1 MVYMCNQFA
10 LRVKGERESM
20 AMEKSSGRSLLRQRI
35 FRNWELYLMF
45 LPVLVFFLVFH
56 YAPMYGVQIAFKKF
70 SAVRGIVG
78 SPWRGLYYFQQF
90 FDSYLFGEL
99 IGNTLG
105 LSLYSLAVGFPTP
118 ILLAL
123 MMNEL
128 RSERVKRVVQT
139 ITYAPHFISMV
150 VMCSMIILF
159 LSPSSG
165 VLNRII
171 EILGGQSVYFMG
183 KPEYFK
189 TIYVLS
195 GVWQNTGW
203 SSIIYMAALS
213 GIDPQLHEAATIDGA
228 SRLQRVWHID
238 LPVLLPTASIM
249 LIMNAGTIMSV
260 GFEKVYLMQNSVNS
274 VYSEVISTYVYKT
287 GLGGT
292 TNQMSYAAAI
302 GLFNNVINGIL
313 LLVVNFASS
322 KLSGG
327 AHSLF

>member
-228 SRLQRVWHID
+228 SRLQRVWHIN
-238 LPVLLPTASIM
+238 LPGILPTAVIL
-249 LIMNAGTIMSV
+249 LIMNCGSLMSI
-260 GFEKVYLMQNSVNS
+260 GFEKAFLLMNDLNRAAA
-274 VYSEVISTYVYKT
+274 EIISTFVYQR
-287 GLGGT
+287 GLIDR
-292 TNQMSYAAAI
+292 NYSSAAAI
-302 GLFNNVINGIL
+302 GLFNSVINLVL
-313 LLVVNFASS
+313 LLGVNTIARRISDT
-322 KLSGG
+322 
-327 AHSLF
+327 SLW

>member
-1 MVYMCNQFA
+1 
-10 LRVKGERESM
+10 
-20 AMEKSSGRSLLRQRI
+20 
-35 FRNWELYLMF
+35 MF

-171 EILGGQSVYFMG
+171 ELLGGQSVYFMG

-228 SRLQRVWHID
+228 SRLQRVWHIN
-238 LPVLLPTASIM
+238 LPGILPTAVIL
-249 LIMNAGTIMSV
+249 LIMNCGSLMSI
-260 GFEKVYLMQNSVNS
+260 GFEKAFLLMNDLNRASA
-274 VYSEVISTYVYKT
+274 EIISTFVYQR
-287 GLGGT
+287 GLIDR
-292 TNQMSYAAAI
+292 NYSSAAAI
-302 GLFNNVINGIL
+302 GLFNSVINLIL
-313 LLVVNFASS
+313 LFVVNTIARRISDT
-322 KLSGG
+322 
-327 AHSLF
+327 SLW

>member
-1 MVYMCNQFA
+1 
-10 LRVKGERESM
+10 
-20 AMEKSSGRSLLRQRI
+20 
-35 FRNWELYLMF
+35 MF

-228 SRLQRVWHID
+228 SRLQRVWHIN
-238 LPVLLPTASIM
+238 LPGILPTAVIL
-249 LIMNAGTIMSV
+249 LIMNCGSLMSI
-260 GFEKVYLMQNSVNS
+260 GFEKAFLLMNDLNRAAA
-274 VYSEVISTYVYKT
+274 EIISTFVYQR
-287 GLGGT
+287 GLIDR
-292 TNQMSYAAAI
+292 NYSSAAAI
-302 GLFNNVINGIL
+302 GLFNSAINLVL
-313 LLVVNFASS
+313 LFGVNAIARRVSDT
-322 KLSGG
+322 
-327 AHSLF
+327 SLW

>member
-1 MVYMCNQFA
+1 
-10 LRVKGERESM
+10 
-20 AMEKSSGRSLLRQRI
+20 
-35 FRNWELYLMF
+35 MF

-228 SRLQRVWHID
+228 SRLQRVWHIN
-238 LPVLLPTASIM
+238 LPGILPTAVILLVMNCGSLMSI
-249 LIMNAGTIMSV
+249 
-260 GFEKVYLMQNSVNS
+260 GFEKAFLLMNDLNRAAA
-274 VYSEVISTYVYKT
+274 EIISTFVYQR
-287 GLGGT
+287 GLIDR
-292 TNQMSYAAAI
+292 NYSSAAAI
-302 GLFNNVINGIL
+302 GLFNSAINLVL
-313 LLVVNFASS
+313 LLGVNAIARRVSDT
-322 KLSGG
+322 
-327 AHSLF
+327 SLW

>member
-228 SRLQRVWHID
+228 SRLQRVWHIN
-238 LPVLLPTASIM
+238 LPGILPTAVIL
-249 LIMNAGTIMSV
+249 LIMNCGSLMSI
-260 GFEKVYLMQNSVNS
+260 GFEKAFLLMNDLNRASA
-274 VYSEVISTYVYKT
+274 EIISTFVYQR
-287 GLGGT
+287 GLIDR
-292 TNQMSYAAAI
+292 NYSSAAAI
-302 GLFNNVINGIL
+302 GLFNSAINLVL
-313 LLVVNFASS
+313 LLGVNTIARRISDT
-322 KLSGG
+322 
-327 AHSLF
+327 SLW

>member
-1 MVYMCNQFA
+1 
-10 LRVKGERESM
+10 
-20 AMEKSSGRSLLRQRI
+20 
-35 FRNWELYLMF
+35 MF

-228 SRLQRVWHID
+228 SRLQRVWHIN
-238 LPVLLPTASIM
+238 LPGILPTAVIL
-249 LIMNAGTIMSV
+249 LIMNCGSLMSI
-260 GFEKVYLMQNSVNS
+260 GFEKAFLLMNDLNRASA
-274 VYSEVISTYVYKT
+274 EIISTFVYQR
-287 GLGGT
+287 GLIDR
-292 TNQMSYAAAI
+292 NYSSAAAI
-302 GLFNNVINGIL
+302 GLFNSAINLVL
-313 LLVVNFASS
+313 LLGVNAIARRISDT
-322 KLSGG
+322 
-327 AHSLF
+327 SLW

>member
-1 MVYMCNQFA
+1 MCNQFA

-171 EILGGQSVYFMG
+171 ELLGGQSVYFMG

-228 SRLQRVWHID
+228 SRLQRVWHIN
-238 LPVLLPTASIM
+238 LPGILPTAVIL
-249 LIMNAGTIMSV
+249 LIMNCGSLMSI
-260 GFEKVYLMQNSVNS
+260 GFEKAFLLMNDLNRASA
-274 VYSEVISTYVYKT
+274 EIISTFVYQR
-287 GLGGT
+287 GLIDR
-292 TNQMSYAAAI
+292 NYSSAAAI
-302 GLFNNVINGIL
+302 GLFNSVINLIL
-313 LLVVNFASS
+313 LFVVNTIARRISDT
-322 KLSGG
+322 
-327 AHSLF
+327 SLW

>member
-1 MVYMCNQFA
+1 
-10 LRVKGERESM
+10 M

-228 SRLQRVWHID
+228 SRLQRVWHIN
-238 LPVLLPTASIM
+238 LPGILPTAVIL
-249 LIMNAGTIMSV
+249 LIMNCGSLMSI
-260 GFEKVYLMQNSVNS
+260 GFEKAFLLMNDLNRASA
-274 VYSEVISTYVYKT
+274 EIISTFVYQR
-287 GLGGT
+287 GLIDR
-292 TNQMSYAAAI
+292 NYSSAAAI
-302 GLFNNVINGIL
+302 GLFNSAINLVL
-313 LLVVNFASS
+313 LLGVNAIARRISDT
-322 KLSGG
+322 
-327 AHSLF
+327 SLW

>member
-1 MVYMCNQFA
+1 
-10 LRVKGERESM
+10 M

-228 SRLQRVWHID
+228 SRLQRVWHIN
-238 LPVLLPTASIM
+238 LPGILPTAVIL
-249 LIMNAGTIMSV
+249 LIMNCGSLMSI
-260 GFEKVYLMQNSVNS
+260 GFEKAFLLMNDLNRAAA
-274 VYSEVISTYVYKT
+274 EIISTFVYQR
-287 GLGGT
+287 GLIDR
-292 TNQMSYAAAI
+292 NYSSAAAI
-302 GLFNNVINGIL
+302 GLFNSAINLVL
-313 LLVVNFASS
+313 LFGVNAIARRVSDT
-322 KLSGG
+322 
-327 AHSLF
+327 SLW

>member
-1 MVYMCNQFA
+1 MNANRAIPAVPRGA
-10 LRVKGERESM
+10 WRKRVWKNRM
-20 AMEKSSGRSLLRQRI
+20 M
-35 FRNWELYLMF
+35 YLMLLIPLAMLILF
-45 LPVLVFFLVFH
+45 KYV
-56 YAPMYGVQIAFKKF
+56 PMYGVQIAFKKF

-228 SRLQRVWHID
+228 SRLQRVWHIN
-238 LPVLLPTASIM
+238 LPGILPTAVIL
-249 LIMNAGTIMSV
+249 LIMNCGSLMSI
-260 GFEKVYLMQNSVNS
+260 GFEKAFLLMNDLNRAAA
-274 VYSEVISTYVYKT
+274 EIISTFVYQR
-287 GLGGT
+287 GLIDR
-292 TNQMSYAAAI
+292 NYSSAAAI
-302 GLFNNVINGIL
+302 GLFNSVINLVL
-313 LLVVNFASS
+313 LLGVNAIARRISDT
-322 KLSGG
+322 
-327 AHSLF
+327 SLW

>member
-1 MVYMCNQFA
+1 
-10 LRVKGERESM
+10 
-20 AMEKSSGRSLLRQRI
+20 
-35 FRNWELYLMF
+35 MF

-228 SRLQRVWHID
+228 SRLQRVWHIN
-238 LPVLLPTASIM
+238 LPGILPTAVIL
-249 LIMNAGTIMSV
+249 LIMNCGSLMSI
-260 GFEKVYLMQNSVNS
+260 GFEKAFLLMNDLNRAAA
-274 VYSEVISTYVYKT
+274 EIISTFVYQR
-287 GLGGT
+287 GLIDR
-292 TNQMSYAAAI
+292 NYSSAAAI
-302 GLFNNVINGIL
+302 GLFNSAINLVL
-313 LLVVNFASS
+313 LLGVNTIARRISDT
-322 KLSGG
+322 
-327 AHSLF
+327 SLW

>member
-1 MVYMCNQFA
+1 MLCFCVEVS
-10 LRVKGERESM
+10 RVQKKQ
-20 AMEKSSGRSLLRQRI
+20 KSAVARLGRRI
-35 FRNWELYLMF
+35 WSAKYLYLMF

-159 LSPSSG
+159 PSPSSG

-171 EILGGQSVYFMG
+171 ELLGGQSVYFMG

-228 SRLQRVWHID
+228 SRLQRVWHIN
-238 LPVLLPTASIM
+238 LPGILPTAVIL
-249 LIMNAGTIMSV
+249 LIMNCGSLMSI
-260 GFEKVYLMQNSVNS
+260 GFEKAFLLMNDLNRAAA
-274 VYSEVISTYVYKT
+274 EIISTFVYQR
-287 GLGGT
+287 GLIDR
-292 TNQMSYAAAI
+292 NYSSAAAI
-302 GLFNNVINGIL
+302 GLFNSAINLVL
-313 LLVVNFASS
+313 LLGVNAIARRVSDT
-322 KLSGG
+322 
-327 AHSLF
+327 SLW

>member
-1 MVYMCNQFA
+1 
-10 LRVKGERESM
+10 
-20 AMEKSSGRSLLRQRI
+20 
-35 FRNWELYLMF
+35 MF

-228 SRLQRVWHID
+228 SRLQRVWHIN
-238 LPVLLPTASIM
+238 LPGILPTAVIL
-249 LIMNAGTIMSV
+249 LIMNCGSLMSI
-260 GFEKVYLMQNSVNS
+260 GFEKAFLLMNDLNRAAA
-274 VYSEVISTYVYKT
+274 EIISTFVYQR
-287 GLGGT
+287 GLIDR
-292 TNQMSYAAAI
+292 NYSSAAAI
-302 GLFNNVINGIL
+302 GLFNSVINLIL
-313 LLVVNFASS
+313 LFVVNTIARRISDT
-322 KLSGG
+322 
-327 AHSLF
+327 SLW

>member
-1 MVYMCNQFA
+1 
-10 LRVKGERESM
+10 
-20 AMEKSSGRSLLRQRI
+20 
-35 FRNWELYLMF
+35 MF

-228 SRLQRVWHID
+228 SRLQRVWHIN
-238 LPVLLPTASIM
+238 LPGILPTAVIL
-249 LIMNAGTIMSV
+249 LIMNCGSLMSI
-260 GFEKVYLMQNSVNS
+260 GFEKAFLLMNDLNRAAA
-274 VYSEVISTYVYKT
+274 EIISTFVYQR
-287 GLGGT
+287 GLIDR
-292 TNQMSYAAAI
+292 NYSSAAAI
-302 GLFNNVINGIL
+302 GLFNSAINLVL
-313 LLVVNFASS
+313 LLGVNAIARRVSDT
-322 KLSGG
+322 
-327 AHSLF
+327 SLW

>member
-1 MVYMCNQFA
+1 MTTNLKVPGRKSWTQR
-10 LRVKGERESM
+10 LRNEM
-20 AMEKSSGRSLLRQRI
+20 AA
-35 FRNWELYLMF
+35 NWQLYLLVL
-45 LPVLVFFLVFH
+45 LPVVYLILFH
-56 YAPMYGVQIAFKKF
+56 YWPMLGVQIAFKDFKPTK
-70 SAVRGIVG
+70 GIWG
-78 SPWRGLYYFQQF
+78 SPWASSRGQVNVFKHFQRF
-90 FDSYLFGEL
+90 LRSSYSLQI
-99 IGNTLG
+99 IGNTIS
-105 LSLYSLAVGFPTP
+105 LSLYSLLAKFPCCL
-118 ILLAL
+118 LLAL

-228 SRLQRVWHID
+228 SRLQRVWHIN
-238 LPVLLPTASIM
+238 LPGILPTAVIL
-249 LIMNAGTIMSV
+249 LIMNCGSLMSI
-260 GFEKVYLMQNSVNS
+260 GFEKAFLLMNDLNRAAA
-274 VYSEVISTYVYKT
+274 EIISTFVYQR
-287 GLGGT
+287 GLIDR
-292 TNQMSYAAAI
+292 NYSSAAAI
-302 GLFNNVINGIL
+302 GLFNSAINLVL
-313 LLVVNFASS
+313 LLGVNAIARRVSDT
-322 KLSGG
+322 
-327 AHSLF
+327 SLW

>member
-1 MVYMCNQFA
+1 
-10 LRVKGERESM
+10 
-20 AMEKSSGRSLLRQRI
+20 
-35 FRNWELYLMF
+35 MF

-159 LSPSSG
+159 LSPASG

-228 SRLQRVWHID
+228 SRLQRVWHIN
-238 LPVLLPTASIM
+238 LPGILPTAVIL
-249 LIMNAGTIMSV
+249 LIMNCGSLMSI
-260 GFEKVYLMQNSVNS
+260 GFEKAFLLMNDLNRAAA
-274 VYSEVISTYVYKT
+274 EIISTFVYQR
-287 GLGGT
+287 GLIDR
-292 TNQMSYAAAI
+292 NYSSAAAI
-302 GLFNNVINGIL
+302 GLFNSAINLVL
-313 LLVVNFASS
+313 LLGVNAIARRVSDT
-322 KLSGG
+322 
-327 AHSLF
+327 SLW

>member
-1 MVYMCNQFA
+1 
-10 LRVKGERESM
+10 
-20 AMEKSSGRSLLRQRI
+20 
-35 FRNWELYLMF
+35 MF

-228 SRLQRVWHID
+228 SRLQRVWHIN
-238 LPVLLPTASIM
+238 LPGILPTAVIL
-249 LIMNAGTIMSV
+249 LIMNCGSLMSI
-260 GFEKVYLMQNSVNS
+260 GFEKAFLLMNDLNRAGRGNHFHLCVPARIDRPQ
-274 VYSEVISTYVYKT
+274 
-287 GLGGT
+287 L
-292 TNQMSYAAAI
+292 
-302 GLFNNVINGIL
+302 
-313 LLVVNFASS
+313 
-322 KLSGG
+322 
-327 AHSLF
+327 

>member
-1 MVYMCNQFA
+1 MFNQFA
-10 LRVKGERESM
+10 LHVKGERESM
-20 AMEKSSGRSLLRQRI
+20 AMEKSSGRSFLRQRI

-228 SRLQRVWHID
+228 SRLQRVWHIN
-238 LPVLLPTASIM
+238 LPGILPTAVIL
-249 LIMNAGTIMSV
+249 LIMNCGSLMSI
-260 GFEKVYLMQNSVNS
+260 GFEKAFLLMNDLNRAAA
-274 VYSEVISTYVYKT
+274 EIISTFVYQR
-287 GLGGT
+287 GLIDR
-292 TNQMSYAAAI
+292 NYSSAAAI
-302 GLFNNVINGIL
+302 GLFNSAINLVL
-313 LLVVNFASS
+313 LFGVNAIARRISDT
-322 KLSGG
+322 
-327 AHSLF
+327 SLW

>member
-228 SRLQRVWHID
+228 SRLQRVWHIN
-238 LPVLLPTASIM
+238 LPGILPTAVIL
-249 LIMNAGTIMSV
+249 LIMNCGSLMSI
-260 GFEKVYLMQNSVNS
+260 GFEKAFLLMNDLNRAAA
-274 VYSEVISTYVYKT
+274 EIISTFVYQR
-287 GLGGT
+287 GLIDR
-292 TNQMSYAAAI
+292 NYSSAAAI
-302 GLFNNVINGIL
+302 GLFNSAINLVL
-313 LLVVNFASS
+313 LLGVNAIARRVSDT
-322 KLSGG
+322 
-327 AHSLF
+327 SLW

>member
-1 MVYMCNQFA
+1 
-10 LRVKGERESM
+10 M

-228 SRLQRVWHID
+228 SRLQRVWHIN
-238 LPVLLPTASIM
+238 LPGILPTAVIL
-249 LIMNAGTIMSV
+249 LIMNCGSLMSI
-260 GFEKVYLMQNSVNS
+260 GFEKAFLLMNDLNRASA
-274 VYSEVISTYVYKT
+274 EIISTFVYQR
-287 GLGGT
+287 GLIDR
-292 TNQMSYAAAI
+292 NYSSAAAI
-302 GLFNNVINGIL
+302 GLFNSAINLVL
-313 LLVVNFASS
+313 LLGVNAIARRVSDT
-322 KLSGG
+322 
-327 AHSLF
+327 SLW

>member
-1 MVYMCNQFA
+1 MCNQFA
-10 LRVKGERESM
+10 LHVKGERESM
-20 AMEKSSGRSLLRQRI
+20 AMEKSSGRSFLRQRI

-195 GVWQNTGW
+195 GVWQNAGW

-228 SRLQRVWHID
+228 SRLQRVWHIN
-238 LPVLLPTASIM
+238 LPGILPTAVIL
-249 LIMNAGTIMSV
+249 LIMNCGSLMSI
-260 GFEKVYLMQNSVNS
+260 GFEKAFLLMNDLNRAAA
-274 VYSEVISTYVYKT
+274 EIISTFVYQR
-287 GLGGT
+287 GLIDR
-292 TNQMSYAAAI
+292 NYSSAAAI
-302 GLFNNVINGIL
+302 GLFNSVINLIL
-313 LLVVNFASS
+313 LFVVNTIARRISDT
-322 KLSGG
+322 
-327 AHSLF
+327 SLW

>member
-1 MVYMCNQFA
+1 
-10 LRVKGERESM
+10 
-20 AMEKSSGRSLLRQRI
+20 
-35 FRNWELYLMF
+35 MF

-228 SRLQRVWHID
+228 SRLQRVWHIN
-238 LPVLLPTASIM
+238 LPGILPTAVIL
-249 LIMNAGTIMSV
+249 LIMNCGSLMSI
-260 GFEKVYLMQNSVNS
+260 GFEKAFLLMNDLNRASA
-274 VYSEVISTYVYKT
+274 EIISTFVYQR
-287 GLGGT
+287 GLIDR
-292 TNQMSYAAAI
+292 NYSSAAAI
-302 GLFNNVINGIL
+302 GLFNSAINLVL
-313 LLVVNFASS
+313 LFGVNAIARRVSDT
-322 KLSGG
+322 
-327 AHSLF
+327 SLW

>member
-1 MVYMCNQFA
+1 MVYICNQFA

-213 GIDPQLHEAATIDGA
+213 GIDPQLHEAATIDVA
-228 SRLQRVWHID
+228 SRLQRVWHIN
-238 LPVLLPTASIM
+238 LPGILPTAVIL
-249 LIMNAGTIMSV
+249 LIMNCGSLMSI
-260 GFEKVYLMQNSVNS
+260 GFEKAFLLMNDLNRASA
-274 VYSEVISTYVYKT
+274 EIISTFVYQR
-287 GLGGT
+287 GLIDR
-292 TNQMSYAAAI
+292 NYSSAAAI
-302 GLFNNVINGIL
+302 GLFNSAINLVL
-313 LLVVNFASS
+313 LLGVNAIARRVSDT
-322 KLSGG
+322 
-327 AHSLF
+327 SLW

>member
-1 MVYMCNQFA
+1 
-10 LRVKGERESM
+10 
-20 AMEKSSGRSLLRQRI
+20 
-35 FRNWELYLMF
+35 MF

-171 EILGGQSVYFMG
+171 ELLGGQSVYFMG

-228 SRLQRVWHID
+228 SRLQRVWHIN
-238 LPVLLPTASIM
+238 LPGILPTAVIL
-249 LIMNAGTIMSV
+249 LIMNCGSLMSI
-260 GFEKVYLMQNSVNS
+260 GFEKAFLLMNDLNRASA
-274 VYSEVISTYVYKT
+274 EIISTFVYQR
-287 GLGGT
+287 GLIDR
-292 TNQMSYAAAI
+292 NYSSAAAI
-302 GLFNNVINGIL
+302 GLFNSAINLVL
-313 LLVVNFASS
+313 LLGVNAIARRVSDT
-322 KLSGG
+322 
-327 AHSLF
+327 SLW